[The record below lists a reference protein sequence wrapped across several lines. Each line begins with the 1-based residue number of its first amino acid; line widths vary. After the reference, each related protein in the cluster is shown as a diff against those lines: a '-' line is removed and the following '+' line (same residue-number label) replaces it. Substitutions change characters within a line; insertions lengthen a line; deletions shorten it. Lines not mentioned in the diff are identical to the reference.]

1 MNIIIFGRKS
11 DITFIVKPNFQ
22 LIPIANNNPLSYIK
36 LNKKIYL
43 FNLKKKKKKN
53 FSAIYQNKIFHVFLN
68 DPFKRFLL
76 GDYIIE
82 ELFKTIMAFNAATT
96 REGRRF
102 CYSDVFGP
110 G

>member
-43 FNLKKKKKKN
+43 FNLKKKKKKTFLPSIRIK
-53 FSAIYQNKIFHVFLN
+53 FSMYF
-68 DPFKRFLL
+68 
-76 GDYIIE
+76 
-82 ELFKTIMAFNAATT
+82 
-96 REGRRF
+96 
-102 CYSDVFGP
+102 
-110 G
+110 